1 MIDDELAMKAVRAAL
16 TRGGDFADIFVERRI
31 STSFRLEE
39 EKIED
44 SVTGLESGA
53 GIRVIRGESVAYA
66 FTDDLSEASLLA
78 TAEVAS
84 ATARSKSGVTE
95 AGLVTAYAGQA
106 TFDDYLAV
114 SDPQG
119 LAGAQKVELA
129 VRADKAARARG
140 SEITQVIIS
149 LGDSVQEVLMA
160 NSLGEVVRDRR
171 SRVRVAVNAIAVR
184 KGNIQ
189 TGTKAPGMLGGYELF
204 DRISPEDIGAEAADQ
219 AIVMLDARHAPSGTM
234 VVIIHRGTGGVLFH
248 EACGHSLEADAI
260 YKRASVFEGQMGKQ
274 IASRIVTACDDATL
288 GKEWGSFRHDD
299 EGVPGQKT
307 FVIENGV
314 LTSYLTDR
322 KRAWRDGL
330 PMTGNGRRQSYRHM
344 PIPRMTNTYIVQGD
358 ATDEEI
364 VADTRLA
371 LYAKRLGGGEVNPVT
386 GDFIFS
392 VTEGYMVRDGRI
404 EEPVK
409 GATLVGNGPRVLRA
423 IDAIAGK
430 LEHDPGTCG
439 KDGQGVPVTT
449 GQPTLRVTEMV
460 VGGTAEE
467 V

>member
-1 MIDDELAMKAVRAAL
+1 MIDDDLATRAVRAAL
-16 TRGGDFADIFVERRI
+16 AGGGDFADIFVERRI
-31 STSFRLEE
+31 ITSFRLEE

-53 GIRVIRGESVAYA
+53 GIRVVRGESVAYA
-66 FTDDLSEASLLA
+66 FTDDLSEASIMA
-78 TAEVAS
+78 TAQVAAAS
-84 ATARSKSGVTE
+84 ARSKAGVTK
-95 AGLVTAYAGQA
+95 AGKVTAFSGAP
-106 TFDDYLAV
+106 TFDDYLAEQ
-114 SDPQG
+114 DP
-119 LAGAQKVELA
+119 AEFVGARKVDFAL
-129 VRADKAARARG
+129 RADRAARARG
-140 SEITQVIIS
+140 KEIKQVIVS
-149 LGDSVQEVLMA
+149 LGDAVQEVLLV

-171 SRVRVAVNAIAVR
+171 ARVRIAVNAIASR

-189 TGTKAPGMLGGYELF
+189 TGMKAPGMLGGYELF
-204 DRISPEDIGAEAADQ
+204 DRISPEDIGKEAADQ
-219 AIVMLDARHAPSGTM
+219 AIVMLGARQAPSGSM
-234 VVIIHRGTGGVLFH
+234 AAIIHRGTGGVLFH
-248 EACGHSLEADAI
+248 EACGHSLEADAV
-260 YKRASVFEGQMGKQ
+260 YKKASVFEGKLGKQ

-307 FVIENGV
+307 YLIENGV
-314 LTSYLTDR
+314 LMSYLTDR

-344 PIPRMTNTYIVQGD
+344 PIPRMTNTYIVEGD

-364 VADTRLA
+364 IGDTELA

-392 VTEGYMVRDGRI
+392 VTEGYMVRKGRLA
-404 EEPVK
+404 EPVK
-409 GATLVGNGPRVLRA
+409 GATLVGNGPRVLMS
-423 IDAIAGK
+423 IDAIAGL

-449 GQPTLRVTEMV
+449 GQPTLRVSEIV

>member
-1 MIDDELAMKAVRAAL
+1 MIEEDLAMKAVRAAL
-16 TRGGDFADIFVERRI
+16 AGGGDFADIFVERRI
-31 STSFRLEE
+31 TTSFRLEE

-53 GIRVIRGESVAYA
+53 GIRVVRGESVAYA

-78 TAEVAS
+78 TAKVAAAS
-84 ATARSKSGVTE
+84 ARSRAGVTE
-95 AGLVTAYAGQA
+95 AGPVGAFAGQP
-106 TFDDYLAV
+106 TFDDYVAV
-114 SDPQG
+114 QDPESFP
-119 LAGAQKVELA
+119 GARKVEMA
-129 VRADKAARARG
+129 VRADKAARAKG
-140 SEITQVIIS
+140 SEIKQVIVS

-160 NSLGEVVRDRR
+160 NSLGEMVRDRR
-171 SRVRVAVNAIAVR
+171 SRVRVAVNAIAAR

-189 TGTKAPGMLGGYELF
+189 TGMKAPGMLGGYELF
-204 DRISPEDIGAEAADQ
+204 DRISPEDMGAEAAEQ
-219 AIVMLDARHAPSGTM
+219 AIIMLDAVHAPSGPM
-234 VVIIHRGTGGVLFH
+234 AVIVHRGTGGVLFH
-248 EACGHSLEADAI
+248 EACGHSLEADAVF
-260 YKRASVFEGQMGKQ
+260 KKASVFEGQMGKQ

-307 FVIENGV
+307 VVIENGI
-314 LTSYLTDR
+314 LMSYLTDR

-344 PIPRMTNTYIVQGD
+344 PIPRMTNTYIVEGE
-358 ATDEEI
+358 ATDAEI
-364 VADTRLA
+364 IADTKLA

-392 VTEGYMVRDGRI
+392 VTEGYMVRDGRMA
-404 EEPVK
+404 EPVK
-409 GATLVGNGPRVLRA
+409 GATLVGNGPRVLMG
-423 IDAIAGK
+423 INAIAGK

-449 GQPTLRVTEMV
+449 GQPTLRIAEIV